1 MARGISMRAARLALV
16 ASLVALWL
24 FANTEQSHACSCVP
38 PGPPSEALAESAVVF
53 AGKVTSVREFE
64 DPDATTYSSTDPTT
78 VEFKVDT
85 VWKGPSYE
93 TMSLTTAR
101 SDASCGFTFIEG
113 EEYVV
118 YSRDGATVSLCSR
131 TRSVAY
137 AQEDFDELGEG
148 DKPGPGSS
156 RPGTGATA
164 WPGGRLVGR
173 RDRVVRA
180 VAPCRP
186 LPPRRVGGGPDGRP
200 RLARSAPAASRVGGY
215 AKPSASSM

>member
-1 MARGISMRAARLALV
+1 M
-16 ASLVALWL
+16 
-24 FANTEQSHACSCVP
+24 
-38 PGPPSEALAESAVVF
+38 
-53 AGKVTSVREFE
+53 VTSVREFE

-148 DKPGPGSS
+148 D
-156 RPGTGATA
+156 RPGAGSIGPIPEPPRGREADLSDGGTGSCGLSPHA
-164 WPGGRLVGR
+164 GLY
-173 RDRVVRA
+173 
-180 VAPCRP
+180 
-186 LPPRRVGGGPDGRP
+186 PPRRVGGGPDGRP

-215 AKPSASSM
+215 AKPSASSMQRAVGPLSISPCEGERSARGRGDWFPLRGGEGLSLAQRHKSLC

>member
-64 DPDATTYSSTDPTT
+64 DPNATTFSSTDPTT

-85 VWKGPSYE
+85 VWKGQSYE

-148 DKPGPGSS
+148 D
-156 RPGTGATA
+156 RPGAGSIG
-164 WPGGRLVGR
+164 PI
-173 RDRVVRA
+173 
-180 VAPCRP
+180 PE
-186 LPPRRVGGGPDGRP
+186 PPRGGEADLSDGGTGSCGLSPHAGLFP
-200 RLARSAPAASRVGGY
+200 RDASAAALMAGLVWLGLRRRRRG
-215 AKPSASSM
+215 

>member
-1 MARGISMRAARLALV
+1 MTGSVYARVIQAALV
-16 ASLVALWL
+16 VALIGLWL
-24 FANTEQSHACSCVP
+24 FANTEQSYACSCVP

-64 DPDATTYSSTDPTT
+64 DPNATTFSSTDPTT
-78 VEFKVDT
+78 VEFKVDA

-93 TMSLTTAR
+93 TMSLATAR

-131 TRSVAY
+131 TRPVAY

-148 DKPGPGSS
+148 DKPGAGS
-156 RPGTGATA
+156 TGPT
-164 WPGGRLVGR
+164 PE
-173 RDRVVRA
+173 
-180 VAPCRP
+180 
-186 LPPRRVGGGPDGRP
+186 PPRGREADLSDGGTASCGLSPHAGLIP
-200 RLARSAPAASRVGGY
+200 RDASAAALMAGLVWLGLRRRRRG
-215 AKPSASSM
+215 